1 MSARGKRMHSVWLFI
16 NSHKDSL
23 NDQRCFFPRPFVLL
37 LKTKL
42 LEARAVL
49 YMCYFLLWIGNCNL
63 PSQEGHQ
70 RYLLEKNWFTS
81 RRNQMLGINERMDQ
95 LRLSSLGRYRMVVKT
110 QSFCLVQ
117 STSPPFFCL
126 VPLGKLSSLLLNV
139 PIYKISIVTI
149 VQEF

>member
-1 MSARGKRMHSVWLFI
+1 
-16 NSHKDSL
+16 
-23 NDQRCFFPRPFVLL
+23 
-37 LKTKL
+37 
-42 LEARAVL
+42 
-49 YMCYFLLWIGNCNL
+49 
-63 PSQEGHQ
+63 
-70 RYLLEKNWFTS
+70 
-81 RRNQMLGINERMDQ
+81 MLGINERMDQ